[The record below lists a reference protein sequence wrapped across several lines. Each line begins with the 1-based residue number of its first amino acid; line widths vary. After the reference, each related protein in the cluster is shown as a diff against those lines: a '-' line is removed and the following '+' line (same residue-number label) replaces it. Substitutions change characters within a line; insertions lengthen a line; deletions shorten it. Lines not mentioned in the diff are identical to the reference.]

1 MLIDVQVPGYLIQVV
16 DRVGAVAV
24 VRVARVMPEGGK
36 TVGG

>member
-24 VRVARVMPEGGK
+24 VRVGQVMPEGGK